1 MNTIEEKVVTFNIHV
16 IEVPEVEDRDNG
28 EKAIW
33 GEIQTKNFPKSV
45 KKKNNYV
52 TDSGNLLLFHHLK
65 N

>member
-1 MNTIEEKVVTFNIHV
+1 METFNIHV

-45 KKKNNYV
+45 KKKIIMSQIQETCCCFITLK
-52 TDSGNLLLFHHLK
+52 TDQQG
-65 N
+65 